1 MMARAT
7 VDITLTP
14 QEHRLL
20 RSAIEEALL
29 AARTDLA
36 SPHGTTL
43 TREQSRERASELE
56 SLLEG
61 L

>member
-1 MMARAT
+1 MARAT

-20 RSAIEEALL
+20 RSALEEARMTAAAEQTNPHTTELL
-29 AARTDLA
+29 HQKLVEREADL
-36 SPHGTTL
+36 
-43 TREQSRERASELE
+43 RK
-56 SLLEG
+56 LLEK